1 MSVIELF
8 WAIHTNVLAS
18 TDQLAPAYNKVLNFH
33 FYISPERS
41 AQTNLL
47 EIYLLQNTIIP
58 SFVNFIVDD

>member
-18 TDQLAPAYNKVLNFH
+18 TDQLAPAYNTVLKFY

-47 EIYLLQNTIIP
+47 EIYLLQNQLYP
-58 SFVNFIVDD
+58 LL